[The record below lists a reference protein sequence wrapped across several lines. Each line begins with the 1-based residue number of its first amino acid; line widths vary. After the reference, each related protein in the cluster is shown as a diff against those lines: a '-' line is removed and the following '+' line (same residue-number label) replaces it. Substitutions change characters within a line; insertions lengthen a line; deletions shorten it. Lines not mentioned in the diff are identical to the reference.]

1 MNLDNSNSLMMN
13 PNSPKDFLLVS
24 TVKSPGS
31 NSFVKKKNGVDAR
44 GLVGGREVR
53 MGMEN

>member
-1 MNLDNSNSLMMN
+1 MMN